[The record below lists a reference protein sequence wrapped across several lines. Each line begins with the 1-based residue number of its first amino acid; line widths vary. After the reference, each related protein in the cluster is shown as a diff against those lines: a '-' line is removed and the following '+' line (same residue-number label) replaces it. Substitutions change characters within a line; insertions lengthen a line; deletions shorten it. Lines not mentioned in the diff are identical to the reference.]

1 MKKKERV
8 GHVGRLYCD
17 VSIYL
22 LLLLDIYIHPQQRSH
37 PGLGDWDNRERAD
50 FVSTLSRNRLGQLCV
65 CNFWFVHFT
74 YIKRAGPSSFQLS
87 RILFLK
93 SLEHF
98 VTRLDENRRG
108 EKKRGKNILEIT
120 NVLHLADFIFCC
132 CWCCFLFCCAVSFF
146 LCATMSSSCLMMED
160 VGDDSVTPAAL
171 PSLFSHSSLFFYFLV
186 VSFWM
191 HISSSRCL

>member
-1 MKKKERV
+1 M
-8 GHVGRLYCD
+8 
-17 VSIYL
+17 
-22 LLLLDIYIHPQQRSH
+22 
-37 PGLGDWDNRERAD
+37 
-50 FVSTLSRNRLGQLCV
+50 
-65 CNFWFVHFT
+65 CNLWFVHFT

-108 EKKRGKNILEIT
+108 EKKRGKNILELLT
-120 NVLHLADFIFCC
+120 YFISPSVYFVVV
-132 CWCCFLFCCAVSFF
+132 FFSVALSLIF

-171 PSLFSHSSLFFYFLV
+171 SSLFSHSSLFYFLV